1 MENNEL
7 IDLCKQGDEQALG
20 LLYKTY
26 ADKMMRI
33 CLRYVPDEQTAQ
45 DLLHDGFL
53 IVFSSLH
60 TLRSPEKLES
70 WMGKIMK
77 NIALQYLKE
86 SRPASIPLEN
96 MTESEEPAEPMFS
109 TDIPTYEHLLKTIE
123 TLPQGY
129 RNVFKLAIL
138 ENLSHKEIASLLG
151 IAPHS
156 SSSQLARAKEML
168 RKLLSRYAFV
178 IGLTLSFVVSIYLL
192 LCPKKN
198 EDITKRNQPEKEKDK
213 SVKIIKVQKG
223 NSLLSDTHL
232 VPAGTEIHQS
242 HDTLKNNVVISDSI
256 IVPKDST
263 INETPVPVMPPTM
276 FSQKQYTPVFQ
287 PDKEK
292 KNWSFSFAYTGEG
305 KQISNRFYQTP
316 GGISSGESQQVKE
329 KTHHHFPVNV
339 SLALRYH
346 FNPTWGMETGLQYT
360 YLRSDFTR
368 ITDLHNERIQKVHYI
383 GIPLKG
389 IFNLWNRHRFSIYAS
404 AGITLDIPVKA
415 TSEETIKEK
424 GNVLS
429 HEKTVLHPSLQGST
443 QLGVGIQYQLTPSIG
458 IYAEPNLNYYFKN
471 DLNTIRKEQPFTFT
485 LPIGIRYSW

>member
-1 MENNEL
+1 MENKEL

-20 LLYKTY
+20 LLYTTY

-33 CLRYVPDEQTAQ
+33 CLRYVSDEQTAQ

-53 IVFSSLH
+53 IIFSSLQ

-86 SRPASIPLEN
+86 SRPTSITLESI
-96 MTESEEPAEPMFS
+96 TESEEPAESMFS

-129 RNVFKLAIL
+129 RNVFKLAVL

-178 IGLTLSFVVSIYLL
+178 IGFALSFVVSLYLL

-198 EDITKRNQPEKEKDK
+198 EDVTERNQPEKEKDK
-213 SVKIIKVQKG
+213 SVKTIKVQKG
-223 NSLLSDTHL
+223 NSLLSDIHL
-232 VPAGTEIHQS
+232 DSAGIEAHQDN
-242 HDTLKNNVVISDSI
+242 DTLKNNVVMPDSI
-256 IVPKDST
+256 IAPKDST
-263 INETPVPVMPPTM
+263 INETPVPIMPLTIFP
-276 FSQKQYTPVFQ
+276 QKQYTPIFQ
-287 PDKEK
+287 PEKEK
-292 KNWSFSFAYTGEG
+292 KSFSFSLAYTSEG
-305 KQISNRFYQTP
+305 KRISNRFYQTP
-316 GGISSGESQQVKE
+316 GGITSGESQQVKE

-346 FNPTWGMETGLQYT
+346 FNPTWGIETGLQYT

-383 GIPLKG
+383 GISLKG
-389 IFNLWNRHRFSIYAS
+389 IFNLWNRHRFSIYTS

-415 TSEETIKEK
+415 ISEETIIEENHIISYK
-424 GNVLS
+424 
-429 HEKTVLHPSLQGST
+429 KTILKPSLQGST
-443 QLGVGIQYQLTPSIG
+443 QLGIGIQYQLTPSIS

-471 DLNTIRKEQPFTFT
+471 DLNTIRKEHPFTLT
-485 LPIGIRYSW
+485 LPVGIRYSW

>member
-1 MENNEL
+1 MENKEL

-20 LLYKTY
+20 LLYTTY

-33 CLRYVPDEQTAQ
+33 CLRYVSDEQTAQ

-53 IVFSSLH
+53 IIFSSLQ

-86 SRPASIPLEN
+86 SRPTSITLESI
-96 MTESEEPAEPMFS
+96 TESEEPAESMFS

-129 RNVFKLAIL
+129 RNVFKLAVL
-138 ENLSHKEIASLLG
+138 ENLSHKEIAALLG

-178 IGLTLSFVVSIYLL
+178 IGLALSFVISIYLL

-198 EDITKRNQPEKEKDK
+198 ENLTEHNQPEKEKDK
-213 SVKIIKVQKG
+213 SIKTQKE
-223 NSLLSDTHL
+223 NAFLSDSRFL
-232 VPAGTEIHQS
+232 SSGADPHQS
-242 HDTLKNNVVISDSI
+242 NDTLKNNIVMPDSI
-256 IVPKDST
+256 IAPKDST
-263 INETPVPVMPPTM
+263 INGTLVPVMPLTIFP
-276 FSQKQYTPVFQ
+276 QKQHTPIFQ

-292 KNWSFSFAYTGEG
+292 KHWSFSFAYTGEG
-305 KQISNRFYQTP
+305 KRINNKLYQTP
-316 GGISSGESQQVKE
+316 GGISSGGSQQVKE
-329 KTHHHFPVNV
+329 KTHHHFPVNI
-339 SLALRYH
+339 SFALRYD

-360 YLRSDFTR
+360 YLRSDFTQ
-368 ITDLHNERIQKVHYI
+368 ITDLHTERIQKVNYI

-389 IFNLWNRHRFSIYAS
+389 ILNLWNHSLFSVYTS
-404 AGITLDIPVKA
+404 AGITLDIPMKA

-424 GNVLS
+424 NRVLS
-429 HEKTVLHPSLQGST
+429 HEKTTLHPSLQGST
-443 QLGVGIQYQLTPSIG
+443 QLGVGIQYQLTPSIS

>member
-1 MENNEL
+1 MENKEL

-33 CLRYVPDEQTAQ
+33 CLRYVSDEQTAQ

-53 IVFSSLH
+53 IIFSSLQ

-86 SRPASIPLEN
+86 SRPTSITLESI
-96 MTESEEPAEPMFS
+96 TESEEPAESMFS
-109 TDIPTYEHLLKTIE
+109 TDFPTYEHLLKTIE

-129 RNVFKLAIL
+129 RNVFKLAVL
-138 ENLSHKEIASLLG
+138 ENLSHKEIAALLG

-168 RKLLSRYAFV
+168 RKLLSRYAFI
-178 IGLTLSFVVSIYLL
+178 IGLALSFVISIYLL

-198 EDITKRNQPEKEKDK
+198 ENLTEHNQPEKEKDK
-213 SVKIIKVQKG
+213 SIKTQKE
-223 NSLLSDTHL
+223 NAFLSDSRFL
-232 VPAGTEIHQS
+232 PSGAEPHQS
-242 HDTLKNNVVISDSI
+242 NDTLKSNIVMPDSI
-256 IVPKDST
+256 IAPKDST
-263 INETPVPVMPPTM
+263 INGTPVPVIPLTIFP
-276 FSQKQYTPVFQ
+276 QKQHTPIFQ

-292 KNWSFSFAYTGEG
+292 KHWSFSFAYTGEG
-305 KQISNRFYQTP
+305 KQINNKLYQTP
-316 GGISSGESQQVKE
+316 GGISSGGSQQVKE
-329 KTHHHFPVNV
+329 KTHHHFPVNI
-339 SLALRYH
+339 SFALRYN

-360 YLRSDFTR
+360 YLRSDFTQ
-368 ITDLHNERIQKVHYI
+368 ITDLHTERIQKVNYI

-389 IFNLWNRHRFSIYAS
+389 VLNLWKHPLFSVYTS

-424 GNVLS
+424 NQVLS
-429 HEKTVLHPSLQGST
+429 HEKTTIHPSLQGST
-443 QLGVGIQYQLTPSIG
+443 QLGIGIQYQLTPSIS

-471 DLNTIRKEQPFTFT
+471 DLNTIRKEHPFTFT
-485 LPIGIRYSW
+485 IPIGIRYSW